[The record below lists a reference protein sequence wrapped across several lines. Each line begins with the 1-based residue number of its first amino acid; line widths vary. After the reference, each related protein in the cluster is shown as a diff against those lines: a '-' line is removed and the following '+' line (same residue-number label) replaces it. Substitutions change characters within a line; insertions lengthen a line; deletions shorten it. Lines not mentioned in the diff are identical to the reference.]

1 MAREFEYT
9 IDSEFDYT
17 IDEKGNT
24 FIALRKI
31 DWGNKGEYK
40 LDIRKYYASESGE
53 TMSKGL
59 SFLTEDGPDEL
70 TKVLIETGYG
80 DDDEIANSIIENRPV
95 ILGKIYASINK
106 DPYFTDNLVKR
117 LESEGY
123 TENDD
128 NEEEF
133 YDPEELLEDDE

>member
-1 MAREFEYT
+1 MAREFEYSV
-9 IDSEFDYT
+9 DPDFDYT

-31 DWGNKGEYK
+31 DWGNKGEFK
-40 LDIRKYYASESGE
+40 LDLRKYYASESGE

-80 DDDEIANSIIENRPV
+80 NDAELANAIIEKRPG
-95 ILGKIYASINK
+95 ILGRIHNAITE
-106 DPYFTDNLVKR
+106 DPEL
-117 LESEGY
+117 LEGLEPEDYG
-123 TENDD
+123 ENDED
-128 NEEEF
+128 EF
-133 YDPEELLEDDE
+133 YDPEELVS

>member
-1 MAREFEYT
+1 MAKEFTYSV
-9 IDSEFDYT
+9 DPDYDYT

-40 LDIRKYYASESGE
+40 LDLRKYYASEAGE

-70 TKVLIETGYG
+70 TRVLLETGYG
-80 DDDEIANSIIENRPV
+80 DDTEIANTLLENRKGIV
-95 ILGKIYASINK
+95 ARIAQTIN
-106 DPYFTDNLVKR
+106 DPENSYDWSVE
-117 LESEGY
+117 LENEL
-123 TENDD
+123 E
-128 NEEEF
+128 NEENY
-133 YDPEELLEDDE
+133 YDPEELIA

>member
-1 MAREFEYT
+1 MAKEFTYT
-9 IDSEFDYT
+9 VDSDFDYT

-40 LDIRKYYASESGE
+40 LDLRKYYASETGE

-59 SFLTEDGPDEL
+59 SFLTEEGPDEL

-80 DDDEIANSIIENRPV
+80 DAEELANAIIDNRPEL
-95 ILGKIYASINK
+95 LGRICNEMNRRGITA
-106 DPYFTDNLVKR
+106 
-117 LESEGY
+117 
-123 TENDD
+123 NDIEYED
-128 NEEEF
+128 EEF
-133 YDPEELLEDDE
+133 YDPEELIS

>member
-9 IDSEFDYT
+9 ADPSFDYT

-31 DWGNKGEYK
+31 DWGNKGDFK
-40 LDIRKYYASESGE
+40 LDLRKYYASEAGE

-59 SFLTEDGPDEL
+59 SFLTEDGPNEL

-80 DDDEIANSIIENRPV
+80 NDAELANAIIEKRPGILSRINSAIKDDPDLLEGLDDE
-95 ILGKIYASINK
+95 
-106 DPYFTDNLVKR
+106 D
-117 LESEGY
+117 LE
-123 TENDD
+123 DD
-128 NEEEF
+128 EF
-133 YDPEELLEDDE
+133 YDPEELVS

>member
-9 IDSEFDYT
+9 TDPDFDYT

-31 DWGNKGEYK
+31 DWGNKGDYK
-40 LDIRKYYASESGE
+40 LDLRKYYASESGE

-59 SFLTEDGPDEL
+59 SFLTEDGPNEL

-80 DDDEIANSIIENRPV
+80 NDYELANAIIEKRPG
-95 ILGKIYASINK
+95 ILSRINSAIK
-106 DPYFTDNLVKR
+106 DDPDLVDG
-117 LESEGY
+117 LDIEDL
-123 TENDD
+123 DD
-128 NEEEF
+128 EEF
-133 YDPEELLEDDE
+133 YDPEELVS